1 MLTGVLM
8 CVFHFYFKEIYIM
21 DIITFVL
28 ENASANTWAEFF
40 LGCMA
45 VAGCCYLIYKE
56 KQIAQWERKVWKYT
70 KAFFKALVYTIIE
83 KLEKRNVK
91 THSRTSK

>member
-1 MLTGVLM
+1 
-8 CVFHFYFKEIYIM
+8 M
-21 DIITFVL
+21 DGNIISFVL

-56 KQIAQWERKVWKYT
+56 KELIKWERKVWKYI
-70 KAFFKALVYTIIE
+70 KAFFKALVLTIIE
-83 KLEKRNVK
+83 KLEKSKK
-91 THSRTSK
+91 THSSTSK